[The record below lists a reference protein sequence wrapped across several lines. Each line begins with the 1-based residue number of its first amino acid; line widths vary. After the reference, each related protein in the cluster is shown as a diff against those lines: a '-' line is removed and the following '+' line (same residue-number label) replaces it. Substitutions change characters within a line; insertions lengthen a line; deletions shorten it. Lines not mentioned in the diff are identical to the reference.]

1 LSVTI
6 IKYTIKGVV
15 KMRRVMLLS
24 IVPLVLFAFSAY
36 GYQHGKGHGKWLW
49 WKDTSIVEEV
59 KLDDKQKT
67 EIDEISSTY
76 KGKLEEMRPGV
87 DEKREAFMGAM
98 GNPDSTREEIMKAF
112 DEMWDTKYKMKKAML
127 EMKLD
132 IRAVLTPDQ
141 IKKLNQIKE
150 QHTQEM
156 MEKHKKQ

>member
-1 LSVTI
+1 MKRFILF
-6 IKYTIKGVV
+6 
-15 KMRRVMLLS
+15 S

-49 WKDTSIVEEV
+49 WKDPSIVEEL

-87 DEKREAFMGAM
+87 DEKRKAFKQAM
-98 GNPDSTREEIMKAF
+98 GNPDSTRDEITKAY
-112 DEMWDTKYKMKKAML
+112 DEMWDTKHRMKKVML

-132 IRAVLTPDQ
+132 IRGVLTPDQ
-141 IKKLNQIKE
+141 ITKLNQIKE
-150 QHTQEM
+150 QHKQEM
-156 MEKHKKQ
+156 IQKHKKQ